1 MYIVREMLRLQYLYN
16 TFTTNHNCQVVTG
29 GQDSNFS
36 DKFKLKTRNNLSL
49 KICYEN
55 IMNVSLLVL

>member
-16 TFTTNHNCQVVTG
+16 TFTTNHKCQIVTG

-36 DKFKLKTRNNLSL
+36 DEFKLKTFKSIYLQNNFLREL
-49 KICYEN
+49 I
-55 IMNVSLLVL
+55 IF